1 MKVALDQHL
10 ASLPTLP
17 RKALEKLW
25 QEQFDRPLGRG
36 LRRENVVRI
45 LAYRLQ
51 EKAYGGLKTSV
62 AKQLRA
68 LLENDN
74 NSRKSVNA
82 LTLRPKPGTRIV
94 REWKEKLHEILV
106 LPDSY
111 EYEGNIYRSLSE
123 IARLI
128 TGTRWSGPAFFGTKR
143 RAQKVAAE

>member
-1 MKVALDQHL
+1 MKVSLDQRL
-10 ASLPTLP
+10 AALPTLP

-51 EKAYGGLKTSV
+51 EKAYGSLKASV
-62 AKQLRA
+62 AKQLRS
-68 LLENDN
+68 LLDNEN
-74 NSRKSVNA
+74 SCRKSVNA

-94 REWKEKLHEILV
+94 REWKEKLHEISV
-106 LPDSY
+106 LPDGY
-111 EYEGNIYRSLSE
+111 EYEGQVYRSLSE
-123 IARLI
+123 VARII

-143 RAQKVAAE
+143 RAQRAAAE

>member
-1 MKVALDQHL
+1 MKVALDQQL
-10 ASLPTLP
+10 ASLPALP
-17 RKALEKLW
+17 RKDLERLW

-51 EKAYGGLKTSV
+51 ERAYGGLKASI
-62 AKQLRA
+62 AKQLRS
-68 LLENDN
+68 LLEGDN
-74 NSRKSVNA
+74 GRKSVNA

-94 REWKEKLHEILV
+94 REWKEKLHEISV
-106 LPDSY
+106 LPDGY
-111 EYEGNIYRSLSE
+111 EYEGNIYGSLSE
-123 IARLI
+123 IARII

>member
-1 MKVALDQHL
+1 MKMSLDQQL

-17 RKALEKLW
+17 RKNLEKLW
-25 QEQFDRPLGRG
+25 LEHFQKPLGHR

-51 EKAYGGLKTSV
+51 EKVHGGLRPPV
-62 AKQLRA
+62 AKQLRS
-68 LLENDN
+68 LLNDN
-74 NSRKSVNA
+74 NNSHKSANA

-94 REWKEKLHEILV
+94 REWKEKLHEISV
-106 LPDSY
+106 LPDGY
-111 EYEGNIYRSLSE
+111 EYDGRIYRSLSE
-123 IARLI
+123 IARAI